1 MLLGDIIIIVFGIYL
16 FWILRT
22 RIYVDVLT
30 TTRIFHNVLS
40 MNFFTNANVL
50 SLFIYIFVFYVADI
64 YNFKGKFFTIS
75 FLVKLAIAIIIANSI
90 IAAVVYVFGLWE
102 YSRLVLMLNSIF
114 VFSLMFL
121 WRLLYEKTFQG
132 KEVPHRILIIGAG
145 YTGRALYNI
154 MEGNNNFKIVGYL
167 DDDKKKRG
175 ITIGSSPVLG
185 ATNLLTSV
193 VKEKSVDGV
202 VVAITHGTT
211 PELFKRIMNEK
222 FNGIEICD
230 MPTFYENITDKIPV
244 YHISDSW
251 LGYADFYGIRKNVYN
266 TKIKVVLDKL
276 IAIFGVVSSFPL
288 MLFAIVAIKIDSK
301 GPVFFKQERVGENAK
316 IFIALKFR
324 TMDRGKESERALAGN
339 KSDPRVTRVGK
350 IIRFFRIDEI
360 PQLWN
365 VLCGDMSMIG
375 PRLLIKDEV
384 KEFSEKVPYFYLRH
398 SVRPGITGWAQV
410 HYKHGKEIE
419 DATEK
424 LQYDLFYI
432 KNLSPL
438 LDLHILLKTI
448 KVVLFGRGAR

>member
-1 MLLGDIIIIVFGIYL
+1 
-16 FWILRT
+16 
-22 RIYVDVLT
+22 
-30 TTRIFHNVLS
+30 
-40 MNFFTNANVL
+40 
-50 SLFIYIFVFYVADI
+50 
-64 YNFKGKFFTIS
+64 
-75 FLVKLAIAIIIANSI
+75 
-90 IAAVVYVFGLWE
+90 
-102 YSRLVLMLNSIF
+102 
-114 VFSLMFL
+114 MFL
-121 WRLLYEKTFQG
+121 WRLLYEKTFQS
-132 KEVPHRILIIGAG
+132 KNVPHRILIIGAG
-145 YTGRALYNI
+145 YAGRALYSI
-154 MEGNNNFKIVGYL
+154 MEGNKDFKIVGYL

-175 ITIGSSPVLG
+175 IAIGSSSVLG
-185 ATNLLTSV
+185 ETNLLSSV
-193 VKEKSVDGV
+193 IKEKSVDEV

-230 MPTFYENITDKIPV
+230 MPIFYENITDKIPI

-266 TKIKVVLDKL
+266 TKIKVMLDKL
-276 IAIFGVVSSFPL
+276 IAVFGIVSSFPL
-288 MLFAIVAIKIDSK
+288 MLFVIVAIKIDSK
-301 GPVFFKQERVGENAK
+301 GPVLFKQERVGENAE

-324 TMDRGKESERALAGN
+324 TMECGKESERVLAGH

-350 IIRFFRIDEI
+350 VIRFFRIDEI

-365 VLCGDMSMIG
+365 VICGDMSIIG

-384 KEFSEKVPYFYLRH
+384 KEFSEKVPYFFLRH
-398 SVRPGITGWAQV
+398 SVKPGITGWAQV

-448 KVVLFGRGAR
+448 KVVLFGRGAK